1 MFGFAGRQK
10 PNEMIEIKDK
20 KDCCGCWACENVC
33 PKQCISMNE
42 DNEGFRYPTVD
53 KKKCIN
59 CHLCEKV
66 CPIINVKPEV
76 VRQQEG
82 YVVQNKDSQ
91 VLSESTSGGAF
102 SAIAK
107 YVLSQ
112 GGVVFGAALD
122 ENNEAR
128 HIYVENESELWRFR
142 NSKYVQ
148 SLIGET
154 YSQARKFLK
163 EGRLVC
169 FSGTPCQMEGLV
181 HFLRRPYENLIAVD
195 VVCRAVP
202 SPKVLRK
209 YLEWKQQTYGKPLH
223 HLKFRDKQFYG
234 YKYSNISFDSE
245 KGSYHEGIDTDPW
258 LRSFFSGINVRP
270 SCYTCKFKKR
280 YRVTDIT
287 MWDCFEPSKFSKKM
301 DNDKGVTRIIA
312 HSKKGA
318 AVMKA
323 IGNYAY
329 TEEID
334 SDRLLD
340 GVKEFVIPADYN
352 PKHDVFFKDLDTMSA
367 RDLFNMYFPVTFKTK
382 LEKHVRLTMLR
393 LGLYKQLKA
402 LARMLVGQVKR

>member
-1 MFGFAGRQK
+1 M
-10 PNEMIEIKDK
+10 D
-20 KDCCGCWACENVC
+20 
-33 PKQCISMNE
+33 E
-42 DNEGFRYPTVD
+42 DTEGFRYPTVD
-53 KKKCIN
+53 KDKCIN

-66 CPIINVKPEV
+66 CPILNVKPEV
-76 VRQQEG
+76 KNPQTG
-82 YVVQNKDSQ
+82 YIVQNKDDK
-91 VLSESTSGGAF
+91 VLAESTSGGAF

-128 HIYVENESELWRFR
+128 HIYIENEGELWRFR

-209 YLEWKQQTYGKPLH
+209 YLEWKQQTYGNPLH

-245 KGSYHEGIDTDPW
+245 KGRYHEGIDTDPW

-312 HSKKGA
+312 HSEKGA
-318 AVMKA
+318 AVMRA

-334 SDRLLD
+334 SDRLLE

-352 PKHDVFFKDLDTMSA
+352 SKHDIFFKDLDSLSA
-367 RDLFNMYFPVTFKTK
+367 QDLFNKYFPVTFKTK
-382 LEKHVRLTMLR
+382 FEKHVRLTMLK